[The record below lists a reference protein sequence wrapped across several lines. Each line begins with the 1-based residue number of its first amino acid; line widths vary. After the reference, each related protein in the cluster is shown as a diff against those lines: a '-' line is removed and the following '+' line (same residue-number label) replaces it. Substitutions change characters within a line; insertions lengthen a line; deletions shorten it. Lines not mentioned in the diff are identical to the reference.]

1 MNKYAA
7 AFVLFCTFFAHES
20 AKRPFLLRN
29 GFVSHIDYIRNKNLN

>member
-7 AFVLFCTFFAHES
+7 AFALFCTFFAHER

-29 GFVSHIDYIRNKNLN
+29 GLSVLDYIRNKNSN